1 MEQRLRFEPTR
12 TAGFAEPL
20 TVTWPIPSI
29 CDSDCC
35 STVDAESYSFAGD
48 EVSDVSD
55 TIMIGE
61 SAGLTLR

>member
-1 MEQRLRFEPTR
+1 MR

-20 TVTWPIPSI
+20 TLTWPIPSI

-35 STVDAESYSFAGD
+35 STVDAASYSFAG
-48 EVSDVSD
+48 EAVFEVSD

-61 SAGLTLR
+61 SAGFTLR